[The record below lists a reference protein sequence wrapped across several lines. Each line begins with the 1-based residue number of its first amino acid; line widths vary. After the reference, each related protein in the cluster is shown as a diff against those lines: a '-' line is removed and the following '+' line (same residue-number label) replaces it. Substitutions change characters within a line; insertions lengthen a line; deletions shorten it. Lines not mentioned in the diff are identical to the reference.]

1 MARGLDPAGTG
12 QHDGIHTGTK
22 QRGNTTGNQTGG
34 NNEKMR
40 NVTFILGYMD
50 YMWLYGLY
58 VVLWV
63 MWVICGY
70 YPQSCIHIYMFL
82 VCFIHNHFSNIQWFI
97 FKTSIAERN
106 FHLINRSPSFRK
118 CSTGTFQTIA
128 NNIYIMEM
136 PILGLMIPKKNA
148 AVCNGITIVLCE
160 MEGCNMAP
168 KFKGFLPRFP
178 RWAVYEMMLV
188 FPFHTGHGFFHSIQ
202 VQSRGICS
210 VTSGQLQPLDLKLLG
225 RFFPLDRWKNLGQ
238 RVCNLLVALQYSR
251 CTS

>member
-1 MARGLDPAGTG
+1 MIYPFYTLLMARGLRPGR
-12 QHDGIHTGTK
+12 DGATRWDSHRDKT
-22 QRGNTTGNQTGG
+22 RGNTTGNQTGG

-70 YPQSCIHIYMFL
+70 YPQSYIHIYICMFF

-118 CSTGTFQTIA
+118 CSNWNLPKNSKQHLYYGNADFGT
-128 NNIYIMEM
+128 NDSKE
-136 PILGLMIPKKNA
+136 K
-148 AVCNGITIVLCE
+148 
-160 MEGCNMAP
+160 
-168 KFKGFLPRFP
+168 
-178 RWAVYEMMLV
+178 
-188 FPFHTGHGFFHSIQ
+188 
-202 VQSRGICS
+202 CS
-210 VTSGQLQPLDLKLLG
+210 
-225 RFFPLDRWKNLGQ
+225 
-238 RVCNLLVALQYSR
+238 CM
-251 CTS
+251 